1 MRVLFLESH
10 PMWLYGLP
18 NGFRDAGHEVKVSGP
33 IGPGITL
40 KLVEDFQPQLIIM
53 LGWTQ
58 EHIGVNRKWIRDCVK
73 KAGAPFVYWATE
85 DPIHARVFTIPF
97 IQSVRPDFVFTVSAK
112 MVPHYEKIGFLSA
125 HMDFGHHRSV
135 HKSGEKVE
143 QYSCSIAVVANAYPA
158 LRGVYRGLYRF
169 ESLQTLIKPVLKAGF
184 QIDFWGWQWK
194 EMSNLLGCSIPEEC
208 LHGYLPYTEAYKVYN
223 SADIVLGL
231 QNTHNQVTMRTYEIL
246 ASGGFLITSDTPAV
260 RQLFEPGR
268 HLAVSK
274 SPVETVELV
283 RYYLEN
289 TDERKQICQQALEAV
304 SHHSYR
310 HRAEYMEMVLQER
323 ELLKND

>member
-10 PMWLYGLP
+10 PMWLYGLA

-33 IGPGITL
+33 IGPKITL
-40 KLVEDFQPQLIIM
+40 KLVEDFQPELIIM

-97 IQSVRPDFVFTVSAK
+97 IQSVRPDFVFTVSAH
-112 MVPHYEKIGFLSA
+112 MVPHYEKLGFPSA
-125 HMDFGHHRSV
+125 HMDFGYHRSV

-143 QYSCSIAVVANAYPA
+143 QYSCRIAVVANAYPA

-169 ESLQTLIKPVLKAGF
+169 ESLQTLIKPVLEAGF
-184 QIDFWGWQWK
+184 KVDFWGWQWK
-194 EMSNLLGCSIPEEC
+194 EMSNILGCSIPDEC
-208 LHGYLPYTEAYKVYN
+208 LHGYLPYKEACKVYN

-260 RQLFEPGR
+260 RHLFEPGC
-268 HLAVSK
+268 HLVVSK
-274 SPVETVELV
+274 SPIETVELV
-283 RYYLEN
+283 KYYLEN
-289 TDERKQICQQALEAV
+289 ADERQKICQQALEAV
-304 SHHSYR
+304 GHHSYK
-310 HRAEYMEMVLQER
+310 HRAEYMETVFKER
-323 ELLKND
+323 KMLNND

>member
-1 MRVLFLESH
+1 MRVIFLESH

-18 NGFRDAGHEVKVSGP
+18 NGFRDAGHKVRVSGR
-33 IGPGITL
+33 IGPEITR
-40 KLVEDFQPQLIIM
+40 KLVEDFQPELIIM

-73 KAGAPFVYWATE
+73 KAGAPFIYWATE

-97 IQSVRPDFVFTVSAK
+97 IQSVRPDFVFTVSAH
-112 MVPHYEKIGFLSA
+112 MVPHYEKLGFPSA
-125 HMDFGHHRSV
+125 HMDFGYHSSV
-135 HKSGEKVE
+135 HKIGERVE
-143 QYSCSIAVVANAYPA
+143 QYSYRIAVVANAYPA
-158 LRGVYRGLYRF
+158 LRGVYRNLYRF
-169 ESLQTLIKPVLKAGF
+169 DSLQTLIKPVLKAGF
-184 QIDFWGWQWK
+184 RVDFWGWQWK
-194 EMSNLLGCSIPEEC
+194 EMLKLLGCSVPDEW

-231 QNTHNQVTMRTYEIL
+231 QNTPNQVTMRTYEIL

-268 HLAVSK
+268 HLAASK

-289 TDERKQICQQALEAV
+289 TSERKKISQQALEAV
-304 SHHSYR
+304 NHHSYKQ
-310 HRAEYMEMVLQER
+310 RAEYMVTVLKER
-323 ELLKND
+323 NLLEND